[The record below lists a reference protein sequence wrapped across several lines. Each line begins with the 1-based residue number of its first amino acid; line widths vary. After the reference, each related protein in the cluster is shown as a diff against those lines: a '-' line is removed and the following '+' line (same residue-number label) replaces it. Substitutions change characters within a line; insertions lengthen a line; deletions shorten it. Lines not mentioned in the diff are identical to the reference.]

1 MAMFWIVLALWVVL
15 MAGFVPVQ
23 LVHIFSELN

>member
-1 MAMFWIVLALWVVL
+1 MFWIVIGLWVVL

-23 LVHIFSELN
+23 LMHIFAEGN

>member
-1 MAMFWIVLALWVVL
+1 MFWIVIALWVVL

-23 LVHIFSELN
+23 LVHIFSEVN